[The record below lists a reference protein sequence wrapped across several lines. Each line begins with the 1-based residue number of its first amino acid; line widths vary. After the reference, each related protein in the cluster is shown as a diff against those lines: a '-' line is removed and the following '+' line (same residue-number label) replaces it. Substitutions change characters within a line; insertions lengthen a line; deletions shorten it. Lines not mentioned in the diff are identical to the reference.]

1 MELKKNFPYKNIRP
15 SQDLI
20 LTKLEENWDKYKYF
34 VVEAPTGVGKSA
46 VAKSILSSVNNGF
59 LITATKQLQDQ
70 YIKDFPGRDI
80 VSIKGKA
87 NYSCNITPKL
97 NCEVGQCVADKD
109 LLKKCKVTKN
119 CKYYNQR
126 ERALYSNICLT
137 SYQYMLRSFECAG
150 FWKSRDV
157 IIFDECHLLEQQ
169 IVQWAS
175 IDLKPREL
183 NEKYGIL
190 NGVPFDDFVFLSTPP
205 TTSGLEDN
213 KKFLFKVMDYIKITR
228 EAMFEE
234 IKDSLKIKNADELN
248 EDELDEL
255 LANHSDYYMLDK
267 FYKKMDIFFKTINYH
282 KDSWLI
288 EPTEDGLAL
297 IPIKVDYLF
306 DRFIKK
312 WANKK
317 IIFMSATIINATGF
331 CKTLGLTKENTGVIR
346 IEPNFDP
353 KKSPIIYKPSGKMN
367 YSNIDETMKKIITD
381 VEYIINQHSGE
392 KGIIHT
398 GNYKIAHELFNN
410 IDTNRFIMK
419 EEGETNEDILKKHV
433 KSTRDSILLS
443 PSLTTGTDL
452 KDDLGRFQIIVKL
465 PWGSLLD
472 SRVKKKIELDDE
484 WYPTEMF
491 RTFTQA
497 SGRSTRSDEDWSI
510 TYVLDTSFYYWI
522 TKYRRWLSKQF
533 LNRLVWNYD
542 RFDIN
547 EFRRHNK

>member
-1 MELKKNFPYKNIRP
+1 MNLKKHFPYSQIRE
-15 SQDLI
+15 SQNTV
-20 LTKLEENWDKYKYF
+20 LTKLEDNWDKYKYF
-34 VVEAPTGVGKSA
+34 VIEAPTGVGKSA
-46 VAKSILSSVNNGF
+46 IAKSILSSVNNGF

-87 NYSCNITPKL
+87 NYPCNLNPQL
-97 NCEVGQCVADKD
+97 NCEIGQCIADKD
-109 LLKKCKVTKN
+109 LMKKCKLTKN

-126 ERALYSNICLT
+126 ERALYSNTCLT

-157 IIFDECHLLEQQ
+157 IVFDECHLLEQQ
-169 IVQWAS
+169 ICQWAS
-175 IDLKPREL
+175 IELKPREL
-183 NEKYGIL
+183 NEKYGVL
-190 NGVPFDDFVFLSTPP
+190 NGIPFDEFVFLSTPP
-205 TTSGLEDN
+205 EVSGFKEN
-213 KKFLFKVMDYIKITR
+213 RQFLFKIMDNIKRTR
-228 EAMFEE
+228 DAMFEE
-234 IKDSLKIKNADELN
+234 IKDTLKIKNADELN

-255 LANHSDYYMLDK
+255 LASHTDYYMLDK
-267 FYKKMDIFFKTINYH
+267 FYKKMDIFFKSINRH
-282 KDSWLI
+282 EESWLI
-288 EPTEDGLAL
+288 DPTEDGLSL
-297 IPIKVDYLF
+297 IPLQVDHLF
-306 DRFIKK
+306 DKFIKK

-317 IIFMSATIINATGF
+317 IIFMSATIINTTGF
-331 CKTLGLTKENTGVIR
+331 CKSLGLTKENTGVIR
-346 IEPNFDP
+346 IEPEFDP

-367 YSNIDETMKKIITD
+367 YANIDETMKKVISD
-381 VEYIINQHSGE
+381 VEYIINQHHGE

-410 IDTNRFIMK
+410 INTNRFIMK
-419 EEGETNEDILKKHV
+419 EEGETNEDILKKHA

-472 SRVKKKIELDDE
+472 NRVKKKIEVESD
-484 WYPTEMF
+484 WYESEMF

-497 SGRSTRSDEDWSI
+497 CGRSTRSSDDWSI

-522 TKYRRWLSKQF
+522 IKYRRWFSKQF
-533 LNRLVWNYD
+533 LSRMIWDYNK
-542 RFDIN
+542 FDIN
-547 EFRRHNK
+547 TFRRINK